1 MQRFLKI
8 VGNGRK
14 TARDLTTVEA
24 EEAFEMVLSGH
35 ASQAQTAAFM
45 AALRIKE
52 ESADELTVFTRILR
66 RYCQRI
72 EHVQPDLVD
81 ICVPYDGRS
90 KTPLLIPASALIAAA
105 AGAKIGLHGRLGQ
118 TLPPKF
124 GVGIGDVLRCLGVA
138 VDCTLDEAE
147 KVLSEVGVAFV
158 VSEKFAPCLSSF
170 DQIRLD
176 YGMRSFF
183 NTIEKLV
190 NPFNAG
196 VGMVG
201 VFHQPV
207 MRRVAQAIQAQG
219 YARGLVVQGP
229 EGSVEVLTSRRNPIV
244 EFQGDAALTEWN
256 VDPASFG
263 WWERIDETR
272 SFDPKTNADLTVQL
286 LHPTQATPY
295 QRSALITAAL
305 ILYASGKAATF
316 EAGQAMAQ
324 QSLHTGA
331 ALERLKLWREASPP
345 WRETSQDRVG
355 ST

>member
-14 TARDLTTVEA
+14 SARDLTIPEA
-24 EEAFEMVLSGH
+24 EEAFEMVLNGQ

-52 ESADELTVFTRILR
+52 ESADELTVFTRTLR
-66 RYCQRI
+66 SYC
-72 EHVQPDLVD
+72 EHLPQPQPGLVD

-90 KTPLLIPASALIAAA
+90 KSPLLIPASALIAAA

-124 GVGIGDVLRCLGVA
+124 GVGIGDVLKCLNVA
-138 VDCTLDEAE
+138 VHSTLDEAA
-147 KVLSEVGVAFV
+147 KILNEVGVAFV
-158 VSEKFAPCLSSF
+158 VSEQFAPCLTRF

-190 NPFNAG
+190 NPFNAA

-207 MRRVAQAIQAQG
+207 MRRVAQAAQAQG

-229 EGSVEVLTSRRNPIV
+229 EGSVEALTSRRNPVV
-244 EFQGDAALTEWN
+244 EFQNDGELTEWN

-272 SFDPKTNADLTVQL
+272 TFDPQMNADLTVEL

-295 QRSALITAAL
+295 QRSALLTAGL
-305 ILYASGKAATF
+305 ILYASGKATTF
-316 EAGQAMAQ
+316 ETGLATARESL
-324 QSLHTGA
+324 QSGA

-345 WRETSQDRVG
+345 
-355 ST
+355 

>member
-1 MQRFLKI
+1 
-8 VGNGRK
+8 
-14 TARDLTTVEA
+14 
-24 EEAFEMVLSGH
+24 MVLSGQ

-52 ESADELTVFTRILR
+52 ESADELSVFTRILR
-66 RYCQRI
+66 RYCQRL
-72 EHVQPDLVD
+72 EQPQPGLVD

-90 KTPLLIPASALIAAA
+90 KSPLLIPASALIAAA

-124 GVGIGDVLRCLGVA
+124 GVGVGDVLKCLNVA
-138 VDCTLDEAE
+138 VDSTLEQAAKTLNE
-147 KVLSEVGVAFV
+147 IGVAFV
-158 VSEKFAPCLSSF
+158 VSEKFAPCLAQF
-170 DQIRLD
+170 DQTRLD

-190 NPFNAG
+190 NPFNATI
-196 VGMVG
+196 GMVG

-207 MRRVAQAIQAQG
+207 MHRVAQAIQAQG
-219 YARGLVVQGP
+219 YQRGLVVQGP
-229 EGSVEVLTSRRNPIV
+229 EGSVEALTSRRNPVV
-244 EFQGDAALTEWN
+244 EFQGDAAPTDWS

-272 SFDPKTNADLTVQL
+272 SFDPQANADLTVQL
-286 LHPTQATPY
+286 LNPAQEIPH
-295 QRSALITAAL
+295 QRSALLTAAL

-316 EAGQAMAQ
+316 EAGLATAQ
-324 QSLHTGA
+324 ESLKSGA
-331 ALERLKLWREASPP
+331 ALERLKLWREVSPP
-345 WRETSQDRVG
+345 WREASRDRVG